1 MNRRRISPKKLN
13 DTKKNQAELN
23 TTEIKNTIE
32 GISTGLDDSKE
43 QISNLEDRV
52 VEITEAKQKKEK
64 TSKNAVSETSE
75 TMSRISIFAL

>member
-1 MNRRRISPKKLN
+1 MNRRRISPKKLH

-32 GISTGLDDSKE
+32 GINPGLDDSKE

-75 TMSRISIFAL
+75 TMSRISICAL